1 MKPIDQYRYKW
12 KYRDEER
19 PEGYCYD
26 CRMKYNEFPDFMIP
40 DELWEK
46 INPTYHE
53 GAGLLCPTCI
63 ANRLNFL
70 GLWYEPE
77 LFNLKGDVR

>member
-1 MKPIDQYRYKW
+1 MVNK
-12 KYRDEER
+12 KYSDEER
-19 PEGYCYD
+19 PIGIGKCLD
-26 CRMKYNEFPDFMIP
+26 CLIPYNSFPDMSIP

-63 ANRLNFL
+63 AKRLD
-70 GLWYEPE
+70 E
-77 LFNLKGDVR
+77 LSLGDVKCVIHAKN